1 MVRRKS
7 LRFTIVALA
16 AIMLAATGAGADTVS
31 VLNFE
36 GSASGNGQLEQC
48 AGFNTSC
55 GPGDFQS
62 LVDANELKI
71 DPSGQTQIDPIGKFN
86 QSLENGVASPDPA
99 NIELPFSPTG
109 DGNSPFNG
117 ATGTVEITELNGV
130 EGLLFTIT
138 PAEEMDNAWSIVKI
152 VVKQSTDE
160 GNFVA
165 FGLGSVIADPSTTL
179 LQAFIPA
186 SQYGE
191 FNLQNFDLSHWT
203 AFGVRGTPTVPE
215 PATLVLVGLGLTIA
229 GIGARRRRVS
239 R

>member
-1 MVRRKS
+1 MLRRKV
-7 LRFTIVALA
+7 LQFTIVAVA
-16 AIMLAATGAGADTVS
+16 AVMLSATAARADSVS

-36 GSASGNGQLEQC
+36 GSAPGNGHLLQC
-48 AGFNTSC
+48 AGFETSC
-55 GPGDFQS
+55 GPGDFQA
-62 LVDANELKI
+62 LVEANEQLI
-71 DPSGQTQIDPIGKFN
+71 GADIDPIGKFD
-86 QSLENGVASPDPA
+86 QGLADGVATPSSA
-99 NIELPFSPTG
+99 NIVLPFSPTG
-109 DGNSPFNG
+109 DGSSPFNG
-117 ATGTVEITELNGV
+117 AVGTVEIAEVNGV

-152 VVKQSTDE
+152 VVKQSTNE

-186 SQYGE
+186 SEYGD
-191 FNLQNFDLSHWT
+191 FNLKNLDLSHWT

-215 PATLVLVGLGLTIA
+215 PSALILMGLGLTIA
-229 GIGARRRRVS
+229 GVVRRRRGG